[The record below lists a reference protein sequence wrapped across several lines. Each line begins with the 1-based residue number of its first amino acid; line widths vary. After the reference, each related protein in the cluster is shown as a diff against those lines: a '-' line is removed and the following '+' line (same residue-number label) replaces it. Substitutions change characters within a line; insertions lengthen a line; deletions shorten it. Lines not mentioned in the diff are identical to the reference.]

1 MKKVV
6 VITKDVENTPLKK
19 GQEITLDSQT
29 ASLLVNVEKVAEYK
43 VAEKQKKEVKETKE
57 K

>member
-1 MKKVV
+1 MVAV
-6 VITKDVENTPLKK
+6 VISKDVEGTPLKK

-29 ASLLVNVEKVAEYK
+29 ASLLVNVEKVATYK
-43 VAEKQKKEVKETKE
+43 EKAKKEVKTE